1 MLRKSLLGVALA
13 AFALL
18 GTASVASAQY
28 PLPQHP
34 GHPGQPYP
42 QPYPTRPAPQ
52 PAPHF
57 HVMYRI
63 CEYEPWELYRTVDCH
78 ADAHALTRALQRRSY
93 EAKVVHH

>member
-1 MLRKSLLGVALA
+1 MLRKLLLGTALA
-13 AFALL
+13 ALTL
-18 GTASVASAQY
+18 GTASVATAQ
-28 PLPQHP
+28 PVPRHP
-34 GHPGQPYP
+34 DQPSP

-78 ADAHALTRALQRRSY
+78 DDAHALARALQRRGY
-93 EAKVVHH
+93 EAKVIHH